1 MELQCDGS
9 IYVNLTVEIK
19 GPFKV
24 QPFVWNKKAF
34 EISAKQ
40 EISQLKEFI
49 LTELNKELLKH
60 LDESG

>member
-1 MELQCDGS
+1 MELQCDGN

-34 EISAKQ
+34 VITAKQ
-40 EISQLKEFI
+40 EISELKHFI
-49 LTELNKELLKH
+49 LSEINLDLIKH
-60 LDESG
+60 LDEYG